1 MSLIGTR
8 GGARGQGLVCA
19 TVRLTNVLTIGFPAV
34 VAGTNCYV
42 LATGAGEECLIVD
55 PGVGVTGQLA
65 EVLSEYRLRPA
76 AVLLTHGHFD
86 HVYSVTPVC
95 NTAAVAAYIH
105 GEDRYRLK
113 DPLSA
118 VGPELIAMF
127 EQQFGEKST
136 WQEPTDVLPLIDG
149 QRLAIAGLDL
159 DVLHAP
165 GHTQGSVM
173 FTLPEVPDGIAA
185 EAGVRSTV
193 LSGDV
198 LFAGSI
204 GRTDLEGGD
213 GEAMTRSLRDIV
225 LPLADD
231 VLVLPGHGPATTM
244 ERERATNPY
253 LQGLA
258 L

>member
-1 MSLIGTR
+1 
-8 GGARGQGLVCA
+8 
-19 TVRLTNVLTIGFPAV
+19 VLTIGFPAV
-34 VAGTNCYV
+34 VAGTNCYI
-42 LATGAGEECLIVD
+42 LAPSAGEECLVVD
-55 PGVGVTGQLA
+55 PGVGVTGQLT
-65 EVLSEYRLRPA
+65 ELLREHRLKPA

-95 NTAAVAAYIH
+95 GSAGVAAYIH
-105 GEDRYRLK
+105 GDDRYRLK

-127 EQQFGEKST
+127 EQQFGKQES
-136 WQEPTDVLPLIDG
+136 WREPTDVVNLDHG
-149 QRLAIAGLDL
+149 QSLTIAGLDL
-159 DVLHAP
+159 RVLHAP
-165 GHTQGSVM
+165 GHTEGSVL
-173 FTLPEVPDGIAA
+173 FALPDVPEGIAA

-204 GRTDLEGGD
+204 GRTDLAGGD
-213 GEAMTRSLRDIV
+213 GAAMNRSLRDVV

-258 L
+258 S

>member
-1 MSLIGTR
+1 
-8 GGARGQGLVCA
+8 
-19 TVRLTNVLTIGFPAV
+19 VLTIGFPAV
-34 VAGTNCYV
+34 VAGTNCYI
-42 LATGAGEECLIVD
+42 LAPAPGEECLIVD
-55 PGVGVTGQLA
+55 PGVGVAGQLS
-65 EVLSEYRLRPA
+65 ELLREHRLSPA

-95 NTAAVAAYIH
+95 SSAGAAAYIH

-127 EQQFGEKST
+127 EQQFGR
-136 WQEPTDVLPLIDG
+136 QESWKEPEDVINLAHG
-149 QRLAIAGLDL
+149 QKLSIAGLDL
-159 DVLHAP
+159 QVLHAP
-165 GHTQGSVM
+165 GHTEGSVV
-173 FTLPEVPDGIAA
+173 FALPEVPDGVAA
-185 EAGVRSTV
+185 EVGAGSTV

-204 GRTDLEGGD
+204 GRTDLAGGD
-213 GEAMTRSLRDIV
+213 GAAMNRSLRDVI

-244 ERERATNPY
+244 KRERATNPY

-258 L
+258 S

>member
-1 MSLIGTR
+1 
-8 GGARGQGLVCA
+8 
-19 TVRLTNVLTIGFPAV
+19 VLTIGFPAA

-42 LATGAGEECLIVD
+42 LAPAAGEECLIVD

-65 EVLSEYRLRPA
+65 EVLREHRLRPA

-95 NTAAVAAYIH
+95 STAAVAAYIH

-113 DPLSA
+113 DPLSD

-127 EQQFGEKST
+127 EQQFGQKAG
-136 WQEPTDVLPLIDG
+136 WQEPTEVLGLVDG
-149 QRLAIAGLDL
+149 QTLTLAGIELG
-159 DVLHAP
+159 VLHAP
-165 GHTQGSVM
+165 GHTEGSVI
-173 FTLPEVPDGIAA
+173 FTLPDVPDGIAA
-185 EAGVRSTV
+185 EAGVRTTV

-204 GRTDLEGGD
+204 GRTDLAGGD
-213 GEAMTRSLRDIV
+213 GAAMNRSLRDVV
-225 LPLADD
+225 LALADD

-253 LQGLA
+253 LQGLTS
-258 L
+258 

>member
-1 MSLIGTR
+1 MGHESVTD
-8 GGARGQGLVCA
+8 
-19 TVRLTNVLTIGFPAV
+19 RLADVLTIGFPAA

-42 LATGAGEECLIVD
+42 LAPAAGEECLIVD
-55 PGVGVTGQLA
+55 PGVGVTGPL
-65 EVLSEYRLRPA
+65 EELLREHRLRPA

-95 NTAAVAAYIH
+95 GSAAVAAYIH

-118 VGPELIAMF
+118 VAPQLIAMF
-127 EQQFGEKST
+127 EQQFGQKAG
-136 WQEPTDVLPLIDG
+136 WQEPTDVVTLTGG
-149 QRLAIAGLDL
+149 QILQLAGFGVS
-159 DVLHAP
+159 VLHAP
-165 GHTQGSVM
+165 GHTEGSVM
-173 FTLPEVPDGIAA
+173 FLLPEVPEGMAA
-185 EAGVRSTV
+185 DAGAGSTV

-204 GRTDLEGGD
+204 GRTDLAGGD
-213 GEAMTRSLRDIV
+213 GAAMNRSLRDVV

-244 ERERATNPY
+244 EHERATNPY

-258 L
+258 S

>member
-1 MSLIGTR
+1 VHESL
-8 GGARGQGLVCA
+8 
-19 TVRLTNVLTIGFPAV
+19 TVRLTNVLTIGFPAA

-42 LATGAGEECLIVD
+42 LAPAAGEECLVVD

-65 EVLSEYRLRPA
+65 ELLREHRLRPA

-95 NTAAVAAYIH
+95 QSAAVAAYIH

-127 EQQFGEKST
+127 EQQFGQKAS
-136 WQEPTDVLPLIDG
+136 WQEPTDVVHLLDG
-149 QRLAIAGLDL
+149 QSLTIAGLDL
-159 DVLHAP
+159 RVLHAP
-165 GHTQGSVM
+165 GHTEGSVM
-173 FTLPEVPDGIAA
+173 FSLPQVPEGIATD
-185 EAGVRSTV
+185 AGVRSTV

-204 GRTDLEGGD
+204 GRTDLAGGD
-213 GEAMTRSLRDIV
+213 GAAMNRSLRDVV

-244 ERERATNPY
+244 ERERASNPY

-258 L
+258 S

>member
-1 MSLIGTR
+1 VDGPES
-8 GGARGQGLVCA
+8 A
-19 TVRLTNVLTIGFPAV
+19 TVRLAGVLTIGFPAA

-42 LATGAGEECLIVD
+42 LAPAAGEECLIVD

-65 EVLSEYRLRPA
+65 ELLREHRLRPA

-95 NTAAVAAYIH
+95 GSAGVAAYIH
-105 GEDRYRLK
+105 GDDHYRLK

-118 VGPELIAMF
+118 VGPQLIAML
-127 EQQFGEKST
+127 EQQFGQKAS
-136 WQEPTDVLPLIDG
+136 WQEPTDVVTLTDSQSLP
-149 QRLAIAGLDL
+149 IAGFDL
-159 DVLHAP
+159 RVLHAP
-165 GHTQGSVM
+165 GHTEGSVL
-173 FTLPEVPDGIAA
+173 FTLPEVPDGLAA
-185 EAGVRSTV
+185 ESGARSTV
-193 LSGDV
+193 FSGDV

-204 GRTDLEGGD
+204 GRTDLAGGD
-213 GEAMTRSLRDIV
+213 GAAMTRSLREVV

-253 LQGLA
+253 LQGLTS
-258 L
+258 

>member
-1 MSLIGTR
+1 
-8 GGARGQGLVCA
+8 
-19 TVRLTNVLTIGFPAV
+19 VLTIGFPAV

-42 LATGAGEECLIVD
+42 LAPAAGEECLIVD
-55 PGVGVTGQLA
+55 PGVGISGQL
-65 EVLSEYRLRPA
+65 SELLREHRLRPA

-86 HVYSVTPVC
+86 HVYSVPPVC
-95 NTAAVAAYIH
+95 TSSGVAAYIH

-127 EQQFGEKST
+127 EQQFGK
-136 WQEPTDVLPLIDG
+136 QESWKEPEDVINLAQG
-149 QRLAIAGLDL
+149 QELTIAGLDL
-159 DVLHAP
+159 VVLHAP
-165 GHTQGSVM
+165 GHTEGSVI
-173 FTLPEVPDGIAA
+173 FALPEVPEGIAA
-185 EAGVRSTV
+185 EAGARSTV

-204 GRTDLEGGD
+204 GRTDLAGGD
-213 GEAMTRSLRDIV
+213 GEAMNRSLRDVI

-244 ERERATNPY
+244 KRERATNPY
-253 LQGLA
+253 LQGLTS
-258 L
+258 